1 VGEILSFGAYSP
13 RDVVIGWLVDD
24 GIANRPN
31 RNSVFDPEYNV
42 VGIAS
47 GPHSKQMLMVA
58 CALAG
63 NYVEGDEEARAKREV
78 KVNVER
84 DTQSFDRFETEDKKG
99 YLIPCG
105 NLNNAQ
111 HKQLKL
117 FKEGKQLHF
126 VKTVDEEGDQ
136 LISDYRYDIPYDFEP
151 ISVTCKFHPLTSEV
165 FLYLAKPPGT
175 LAADKE
181 YPLTSFTMPA
191 NLKRPNNKMEMK
203 SSQTPDYVLV
213 QCISSTSKEEVTII
227 LKGKQLIIISKRT
240 EVVVDEE
247 GEGTKIVSSTK
258 TITLPFPVTSL
269 DKFSLVSQGD
279 EGFSVKVARPTST
292 VAPDAKVEIPIQV
305 GMLD

>member
-1 VGEILSFGAYSP
+1 LSFGAYSP
-13 RDVVIGWLVDD
+13 RDVVIGWIIDD
-24 GIANRPN
+24 GIPNRPN
-31 RNSVFDPEYNV
+31 RTSVFDPEYNV
-42 VGIAS
+42 AGIAS

-84 DTQSFDRFETEDKKG
+84 DTQNFNRFETPDKKG

-111 HKQLKL
+111 YKQLKL

-126 VKTVDEEGDQ
+126 VKTVEDEGEQ

-175 LAADKE
+175 LDPDKE
-181 YPLTSFTMPA
+181 YEVTSFTMPA

-203 SSQTPDYVLV
+203 NTQSTDHVIF
-213 QCISSTSKEEVTII
+213 QCISSTSKEDITIL
-227 LKGKQLIIISKRT
+227 LKGKQLIIVSKRY
-240 EVVVDEE
+240 EVIVDEE
-247 GEGTKIVSSTK
+247 GEATNVVSSKK
-258 TITLPFPVTSL
+258 TVTLPFPVSL

-279 EGFSVKVARPTST
+279 EGFSVKIAKPTSS
-292 VAPDAKVEIPIQV
+292 VAPDAKVEIPIQH
-305 GMLD
+305 GIMGE